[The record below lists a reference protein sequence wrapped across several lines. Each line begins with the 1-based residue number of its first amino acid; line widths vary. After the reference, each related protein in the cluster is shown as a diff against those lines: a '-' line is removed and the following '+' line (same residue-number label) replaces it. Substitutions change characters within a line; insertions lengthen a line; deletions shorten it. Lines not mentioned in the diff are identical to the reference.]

1 MNILNHIGIIMDGN
15 GRWAESRGLMRFMGH
30 DEGIK
35 TFEKTLEWCIE
46 EIPFLSVYAFST
58 ENWTRESVEVDHI
71 FMLMN
76 KYLKMKQQ
84 ELIDRGI
91 CVNIIGDTTK
101 LDQECIDIVEDI
113 AKNTKSNRNM
123 TVQLAVN
130 YGGRDEIVRA
140 TKKLFL
146 EIQDKDMSI
155 NDITEEIF
163 ERHLDT
169 CGIPDVDL
177 LIRTG
182 ALLNILWTV
191 KENMVMSTSSMSFEM
206 SITQDYREKSN
217 FSLIREVCIFMWI
230 MEI

>member
-1 MNILNHIGIIMDGN
+1 MDGN
-15 GRWAESRGLMRFMGH
+15 GRWAESRGLRRFMGH

-46 EIPFLSVYAFST
+46 EEISFLSVYAFST
-58 ENWTRESVEVDHI
+58 ENWTREPEEVDHI

-84 ELIDRGI
+84 DLIDRGI

-113 AKNTKSNRNM
+113 SIKTEQNRKM
-123 TVQLAVN
+123 SVQLAVN

-140 TKKLFL
+140 AKKLFL
-146 EIQDKDMSI
+146 ELQEHDMNI
-155 NDITEEIF
+155 NNITEETF
-163 ERHLDT
+163 ERYLDT
-169 CGIPDVDL
+169 SGIPDVDL

-182 ALLNILWTV
+182 AV
-191 KENMVMSTSSMSFEM
+191 KRT
-206 SITQDYREKSN
+206 SN
-217 FSLIREVCIFMWI
+217 FLPWQTFYSELFFTDLLWPDFDRRELDGAIEYFMGC
-230 MEI
+230 ERKYGNVNKY

>member
-1 MNILNHIGIIMDGN
+1 MDGN

-46 EIPFLSVYAFST
+46 EEIPFLSVYAFST
-58 ENWTRESVEVDHI
+58 ENWTREPEEVDHI

-113 AKNTKSNRNM
+113 SMKTELNRKM
-123 TVQLAVN
+123 SVQLAVN

-140 TKKLFL
+140 AKKLYL
-146 EIQDKDMSI
+146 ELQENDMNI
-155 NDITEEIF
+155 NDVTEEIF
-163 ERHLDT
+163 ERYLDT
-169 CGIPDVDL
+169 SGIPDVDL

-182 ALLNILWTV
+182 AV
-191 KENMVMSTSSMSFEM
+191 KRT
-206 SITQDYREKSN
+206 SN
-217 FSLIREVCIFMWI
+217 FLPWQTFYSELFFTDLLWPDFDRHELDGAIEYFMGC
-230 MEI
+230 ERKYGNVNKS